1 VILATCALAADAEA
15 IIRRH
20 DVPDEDYLIDEAL
33 YPALTDLLEPGDCMG
48 TLIHPQFVI
57 TATHCAR
64 HIDIG
69 KGHEL
74 SFSSGDYLVEEVF
87 EFSAN
92 FNQEDISLVKLE
104 ERVLD
109 VDPMEIYR
117 ESDEVD
123 QVMVLVG
130 RGDTATGLEGQAQA
144 KTDLQLRRAHN
155 TITRANANY
164 LELYFESPDD
174 AEVLALEGACGDG
187 DSGAPGFIEGTDGV
201 SRVAGLCSWSDAPK
215 IKDIGKYGTYDY
227 YTRVSTF
234 EDWVDDTIAD
244 NADEVVDTGEP
255 PDDPDD
261 TGEPAEGDG
270 DDGDSEPSLE
280 SAQGCGCAAPIGPSP
295 WGAALGLALL
305 GWRRRS

>member
-1 VILATCALAADAEA
+1 MATCALATDAEA

-64 HIDIG
+64 HIKVT

-74 SFSSGDYLVEEVF
+74 SFNSVGYLVEEVF

-117 ESDEVD
+117 QSDEVD

-130 RGDTATGLEGQAQA
+130 RGDTATGLEGQLQAQ
-144 KTDLQLRRAHN
+144 TDLQLRRAHN
-155 TITRANANY
+155 TVKRANANY

-174 AEVLALEGACGDG
+174 AGVLDLEGACGDG

-215 IKDIGKYGTYDY
+215 LKDIGKYGSYDY

-234 EDWVDDTIAD
+234 EDWVDQTIAD
-244 NADEVVDTGEP
+244 NADEVVDTGDP
-255 PDDPDD
+255 PDD
-261 TGEPAEGDG
+261 TGEPGDL
-270 DDGDSEPSLE
+270 DDTDAVPTVER
-280 SAQGCGCAAPIGPSP
+280 AQGCGCAAPLVSVAPGWSVF
-295 WGAALGLALL
+295 GLALL
-305 GWRRRS
+305 GWRRRRT